1 MAILNFFEF
10 FVTPD
15 GFVYYKKPGEEA
27 KRLTKF
33 NTDIVDELH
42 NVIKTRFPES
52 YAALAK
58 LYRRNTFK
66 MVERFIRCNFG
77 EHDLLTQ
84 DIEHD
89 ILHFEEV
96 RCPLR
101 GMCDEFDLTQD
112 EVAER
117 LGKNAHTVK
126 VQLMRIK
133 VKCGVS
139 HCRDIIR
146 VLRLNNY

>member
-1 MAILNFFEF
+1 MAILNFLEF

-15 GFVYYKKPGEEA
+15 GFVYYKKPGEES

-42 NVIKTRFPES
+42 NVIKTRFPEG

-96 RCPLR
+96 RCHY
-101 GMCDEFDLTQD
+101 
-112 EVAER
+112 VASVNTSE
-117 LGKNAHTVK
+117 
-126 VQLMRIK
+126 
-133 VKCGVS
+133 
-139 HCRDIIR
+139 
-146 VLRLNNY
+146 